1 MLWHK
6 LRQVEKLAGNAFEQN
21 LALFELKANQEE
33 KIFDMRADL
42 QRELANPDTETMR
55 LMKAVQEESKADG
68 DEMSDLEALIA
79 VKQAGAA
86 TGKSTDTTNSYNK
99 LVAAGMSN
107 VDAWLLSQSGVVSEL
122 IKDMGSDEFEK
133 FIMGKLAQGGQKAPS
148 TQETTTGFKVKGRVN
163 SWRSTQ

>member
-1 MLWHK
+1 LK
-6 LRQVEKLAGNAFEQN
+6 AEQARVTRQHEERMQDKRLATALINTEIQVGSREALALAQIASREKLAGNAFEQN

-79 VKQAGAA
+79 V
-86 TGKSTDTTNSYNK
+86 
-99 LVAAGMSN
+99 
-107 VDAWLLSQSGVVSEL
+107 
-122 IKDMGSDEFEK
+122 
-133 FIMGKLAQGGQKAPS
+133 
-148 TQETTTGFKVKGRVN
+148 
-163 SWRSTQ
+163 